1 MTDAQIDTHVKVELY
16 SAEAEYA
23 IANVVSVI
31 DILDIVII
39 LSSTSSLRLHHSL
52 LL

>member
-31 DILDIVII
+31 HDCQVIKIVMN
-39 LSSTSSLRLHHSL
+39 SGSQW
-52 LL
+52 